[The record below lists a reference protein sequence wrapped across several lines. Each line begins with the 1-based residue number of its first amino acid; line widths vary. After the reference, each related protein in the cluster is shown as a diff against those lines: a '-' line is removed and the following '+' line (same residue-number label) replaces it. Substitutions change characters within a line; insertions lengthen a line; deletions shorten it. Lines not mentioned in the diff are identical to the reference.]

1 MNTINEDFWS
11 SPPWGTGEKKYRM
24 GLKPIEIDSWLD
36 RTPNKKL
43 IEHKKNLFSK
53 SYEKVVATT
62 ACSKDAQKH
71 LGEIFGIQK
80 TICNNYIFASIT
92 IIPYLRSKYVLY

>member
-53 SYEKVVATT
+53 I
-62 ACSKDAQKH
+62 
-71 LGEIFGIQK
+71 L
-80 TICNNYIFASIT
+80 N
-92 IIPYLRSKYVLY
+92 

>member
-43 IEHKKNLFSK
+43 IEHKKNLFSLCK
-53 SYEKVVATT
+53 ELEKIGLPWCTPNGTKVNYHIRDQFNMYKAMADSGCYQITL
-62 ACSKDAQKH
+62 ACES
-71 LGEIFGIQK
+71 
-80 TICNNYIFASIT
+80 T
-92 IIPYLRSKYVLY
+92 